1 MTLPSSGPMTMTLI
15 ANEATLSTATKVNL
29 GNRAVRNV
37 ARIFTND
44 TRIAYS
50 NMYGKSRFTFQN
62 GNFADGNLTPIAGGL
77 ALAIPGWIVY
87 LKQIKLNGVDNIL
100 NFPSP
105 ADPTPFPPGSPGDNV
120 PAYPQPGYTNY
131 EYTASVENNLPPGSE
146 FPTRSLRLV
155 GLGITDSFGIVHGP
169 YAVSS
174 VSIGL
179 EEGDEVSFWW
189 KAEGSIDAYDIYA
202 YLINTTTG
210 STIEI
215 ANDTGVNSSSL
226 TPWTK
231 VTKIITNQ
239 QASPDWRVP
248 DYKFVF
254 VSGSY
259 DFSGGQFTG
268 ASLYF
273 TQITVKKWFEFLA

>member
-1 MTLPSSGPMTMTLI
+1 
-15 ANEATLSTATKVNL
+15 
-29 GNRAVRNV
+29 
-37 ARIFTND
+37 
-44 TRIAYS
+44 
-50 NMYGKSRFTFQN
+50 MYGKSRSTFQN
-62 GNFADGNLTPIAGGL
+62 GNFADGNLTPIAGDMV
-77 ALAIPGWIVY
+77 IPGWIVY
-87 LKQIKLNGVDNIL
+87 LRQIKLNGVNNIL

-105 ADPTPFPPGSPGDNV
+105 IDPTPFPLSSPGNNV
-120 PAYPQPGYTNY
+120 PAYLQPGYTNY
-131 EYTASVENNLPPGSE
+131 EYTASVENDLPPGFE
-146 FPTRSLRLV
+146 FPTRSLQLV
-155 GLGITDSFGIVHGP
+155 GMGITNSFGVVHGP

-174 VSIGL
+174 ASVGL

-189 KAEGSIDAYDIYA
+189 KAEGSTDTYDIYA

-210 STIEI
+210 STIEL
-215 ANDTGVNSSSL
+215 ANDTGANNSYSSA
-226 TPWTK
+226 PWTK

-239 QASPDWRVP
+239 QASLDWRSP